1 MSDELTWMPA
11 WEMRALVA
19 KGEVSPVALC
29 DHFLGRIEEHDGVL
43 RTCSHV
49 DAEGA
54 RQAARAAEAAVRRGD
69 ELGLLHGVPVTVKEQ
84 VTVAGFPVGSSVPG
98 AAEVADARWHYD
110 VVPVE
115 RLRAAGAVI
124 LGYNSAE
131 GSGGGG
137 RFPVAHYNWDAE
149 SRNPWDPSRVPGWS
163 SSGSA
168 AAVAAGLVPL
178 ALGGDGG
185 GSTRLPAAY
194 SGVVGLHTTPGLIPS
209 VNYALPSLASLMGSH
224 GPLARDVTDA
234 ALMVQAMA
242 GPDGRD
248 FGCFETEPPDYVG
261 GLDQPL
267 DGLRLAW
274 TDDFGFAGRYGQ
286 PESEQVVATVRAAA
300 ARLGSSGASVEPT
313 DLVWEDFWPHF
324 LAAFPVAMLP
334 GLTLIP
340 PPAPADWEASLLVR
354 QTNWQRFR
362 QLFGHHDLVLS
373 PTSQLVAWT
382 VEDWDAAWTTGDE
395 QFPGG
400 TFAPTYCSHTMM
412 FNWLGM
418 PAVSVPCGFVDG
430 LPVGLQ
436 IAGPS
441 GSEAR
446 ILQVAKA
453 FLAAV
458 PMERRPPGVQ

>member
-1 MSDELTWMPA
+1 MADELTWMPA

-19 KGEVSPVALC
+19 KGEVSPVELC
-29 DHFLGRIEEHDGVL
+29 DHFLARIEEHDPVL
-43 RTCSHV
+43 HTCSHV

-54 RQAARAAEAAVRRGD
+54 RQAARSAEAAVRGG
-69 ELGLLHGVPVTVKEQ
+69 EPLGPLHGVPVTIKEQ
-84 VTVAGFPVGSSVPG
+84 ITVAGFPVGSSVPG

-110 VVPVE
+110 DVPVE

-124 LGYNSAE
+124 LGYNAAE

-137 RFPVAHYNWDAE
+137 RFPVQHYNWDAE

-168 AAVAAGLVPL
+168 AAVAAGLVPI

-194 SGVVGLHTTPGLIPS
+194 SGVVGLHSTPGLIPS
-209 VNYALPSLASLMGSH
+209 VNYALPSLSSMMGSH
-224 GPLARDVTDA
+224 GPLSRDVLDA
-234 ALMVQAMA
+234 ALVLQAIA

-248 FGCFETEPPDYVG
+248 FGCFDDEPPDYVAA
-261 GLDQPL
+261 LDEPL
-267 DGLRLAW
+267 DGVRLAW
-274 TDDFGFAGRYGQ
+274 TDDYGFAGRYAQ
-286 PESEQVVATVRAAA
+286 PESERVIAVAREAAT
-300 ARLGSSGASVEPT
+300 RLGAAGVQLRTTE
-313 DLVWEDFWPHF
+313 LVWEDFWPHF

-334 GLTLIP
+334 GMTLMP
-340 PPAPADWEASLLVR
+340 PPAPAAWESSLLAR
-354 QTNWQRFR
+354 QANWQTFR
-362 QLFGHHDLVLS
+362 RLFADCDVVLS
-373 PTSQLVAWT
+373 PTSQLLPWT
-382 VEDWDAAWTTGDE
+382 VDDWEAAWITGDD
-395 QFPGG
+395 FVGG
-400 TFAPTYCSHTMM
+400 TFAPVYCSHTMM

-446 ILQVAKA
+446 VLQVAKA
-453 FLAAV
+453 FLATTPIDRHPSSV
-458 PMERRPPGVQ
+458 